1 MEFKD
6 IEYSIAIAKYHSITK
21 AADSLYITQ
30 PTLSTYIK
38 NMEKRLGIE
47 FFKRDGNK
55 FTLSYEGELFIESG
69 RKILTERDS
78 LMNKLLDSI
87 SSERGRLKI
96 AIPLLRGSY
105 LIPLILPEFHQK
117 FPNIELIL
125 KEGSSIELENHV
137 KEGLSDLII
146 YNKPFHNLSIEYD
159 LIHKEEMLLVMN
171 KDNPLAKCGEKIK
184 GMKHLWMDLKLC
196 ENEPFIMHRPDQHT
210 GQIERELLKEFGI
223 KPNVVLETKN
233 LEASFRLA
241 SNGYGLTFIS
251 ECHIEHI
258 ANKKNAVF
266 FSLGSPTAKMELIA
280 GYLNKSTLPKAA
292 IELIEISKEIFKN
305 K

>member
-55 FTLSYEGELFIESG
+55 FTLSYEGELFIEAG
-69 RKILTERDS
+69 KKILAERDN

-105 LIPLILPEFHQK
+105 LIPLILP
-117 FPNIELIL
+117 N
-125 KEGSSIELENHV
+125 
-137 KEGLSDLII
+137 
-146 YNKPFHNLSIEYD
+146 
-159 LIHKEEMLLVMN
+159 
-171 KDNPLAKCGEKIK
+171 
-184 GMKHLWMDLKLC
+184 
-196 ENEPFIMHRPDQHT
+196 FIRNSR
-210 GQIERELLKEFGI
+210 I
-223 KPNVVLETKN
+223 
-233 LEASFRLA
+233 
-241 SNGYGLTFIS
+241 SN
-251 ECHIEHI
+251 
-258 ANKKNAVF
+258 
-266 FSLGSPTAKMELIA
+266 
-280 GYLNKSTLPKAA
+280 
-292 IELIEISKEIFKN
+292 
-305 K
+305 